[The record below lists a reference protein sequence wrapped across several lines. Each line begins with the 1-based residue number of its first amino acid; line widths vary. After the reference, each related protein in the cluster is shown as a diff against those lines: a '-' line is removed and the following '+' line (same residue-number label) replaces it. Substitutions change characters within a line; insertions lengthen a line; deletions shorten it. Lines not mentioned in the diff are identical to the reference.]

1 MCCYWLLE
9 FAILAAFFSSWRL
22 TDIIKD
28 SQAPGLCK
36 NQCPLKFL
44 FNTLHQHV
52 TINCW
57 FGQLEGVWHLPVSQ
71 WDSRD
76 WDHPGPALPQLS
88 ALWASEVLSERRVC
102 FGPWGSVPL
111 VGSQELSPRGD
122 TKDLQPSAHPGLTH
136 LTPSASPGTRY
147 RKHFP
152 CSLQVE
158 CDMGSYLLF
167 CEQIVFL
174 GDCHV
179 RNQDVYSAPGCTKRT
194 ALQGPGCWG
203 LSDTCIFW
211 WKVEFRPDKQFV
223 CSLLSKGVSRDEVQN
238 PRWYPFS
245 SW

>member
-22 TDIIKD
+22 TNIKG

-57 FGQLEGVWHLPVSQ
+57 FGQLEGVWHLPVSR

-102 FGPWGSVPL
+102 CGPWGSVPL
-111 VGSQELSPRGD
+111 VGSPELSPRGD
-122 TKDLQPSAHPGLTH
+122 TKDLQPCCPPWPHPPYTFSFSRDL
-136 LTPSASPGTRY
+136 
-147 RKHFP
+147 
-152 CSLQVE
+152 LQKALP
-158 CDMGSYLLF
+158 LLF
-167 CEQIVFL
+167 
-174 GDCHV
+174 
-179 RNQDVYSAPGCTKRT
+179 A
-194 ALQGPGCWG
+194 
-203 LSDTCIFW
+203 
-211 WKVEFRPDKQFV
+211 
-223 CSLLSKGVSRDEVQN
+223 SRVWYRILPPVLWADRI
-238 PRWYPFS
+238 PRWLPCQKPRCVLS
-245 SW
+245 SWLHQEGCPAGARLLGPEWHLHLLVESRTQAWQAVCVQLAFKGCFKGWSSKPQVVSL